1 MVDFSR
7 LTRNWWEW
15 TSLARM
21 SRVSVSEDCGDCQIS
36 FKSDDQ
42 AFHLREDGAW
52 WTVDEVDDRG
62 KRYAATAKFSTF
74 DLVETYLIW
83 NWASVT
89 RSAIGAKQLG
99 RELHALGMAPNVEIL
114 PTEREYFVEL
124 RGSAGSA
131 ILPLSSAT
139 IFSHLMAKSVEQIE
153 QMVKEGVADRH

>member
-1 MVDFSR
+1 MMVDFSR
-7 LTRNWWEW
+7 LSRNWLEW

-21 SRVSVSEDCGDCQIS
+21 SQVSVSEDCDDCQIS

-62 KRYAATAKFSTF
+62 RRYDATAKFSTF
-74 DLVETYLIW
+74 ELAEAYLIW

-99 RELHALGMAPNVEIL
+99 RELHAQGMALSVETL

-124 RGSAGSA
+124 RGPTGSA
-131 ILPLSSAT
+131 ILPTSGAT
-139 IFSHLMAKSVEQIE
+139 IFSHLMSKSVDQIE
-153 QMVKEGVADRH
+153 QMVKEGVTS